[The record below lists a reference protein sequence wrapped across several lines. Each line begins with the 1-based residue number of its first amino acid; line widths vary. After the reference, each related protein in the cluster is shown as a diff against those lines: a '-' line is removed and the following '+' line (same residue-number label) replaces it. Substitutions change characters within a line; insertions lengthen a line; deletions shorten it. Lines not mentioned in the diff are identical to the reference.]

1 MERTQHL
8 GIARIEDIN
17 PMLLPAWIHVVQKE
31 ITHEVCLIARF
42 VDRCNSLATLFPPPP
57 PPQPVRERLSFRPS
71 GRVEPNHEESSSCRK
86 IASNQSKGTS
96 LGNKQIVIPT
106 EAVNVAR
113 EELRD
118 AMIQYTSCAD
128 QSESAV
134 RRERLRQ
141 FDQTGRLE
149 ESVAQMAR
157 VAVARQNNEN
167 PEQNPEL
174 IHTNSPETTSAVLR
188 LGSPT
193 PPGIP
198 PERDLD
204 TSPRRTP
211 ALLRLGKP
219 ISPPKDM
226 PPPALEVF

>member
-1 MERTQHL
+1 
-8 GIARIEDIN
+8 
-17 PMLLPAWIHVVQKE
+17 
-31 ITHEVCLIARF
+31 
-42 VDRCNSLATLFPPPP
+42 
-57 PPQPVRERLSFRPS
+57 
-71 GRVEPNHEESSSCRK
+71 
-86 IASNQSKGTS
+86 
-96 LGNKQIVIPT
+96 
-106 EAVNVAR
+106 
-113 EELRD
+113 
-118 AMIQYTSCAD
+118 MIQYTSCAD
-128 QSESAV
+128 PLESTV

-174 IHTNSPETTSAVLR
+174 IHTNSPERTSTLLR

-211 ALLRLGKP
+211 ALLQLGKT

-226 PPPALEVF
+226 PPPAPEVFRRKPGRPPGSRKVSNSRKTLAGASSRKRKVQQTKAPTCRRRIPTQTGIEAGVGPSRRKKGDSKEHSKQNAGRKPEPV

>member
-1 MERTQHL
+1 MQL
-8 GIARIEDIN
+8 PSN
-17 PMLLPAWIHVVQKE
+17 PL
-31 ITHEVCLIARF
+31 
-42 VDRCNSLATLFPPPP
+42 PPPQ
-57 PPQPVRERLSFRPS
+57 PPQPVRDRLSFRPS
-71 GRVEPNHEESSSCRK
+71 GRVEPDHEESSSCRK